1 MDSSERRVPY
11 LGIEWQMEG
20 GAELPAQKDVIVSV
34 RRVMIDSPACK
45 VGVREGDIMRS
56 IDGVSLD
63 AENTLTSIVMARK
76 PGSSVTLEL
85 LRANKKVVVKVTLG
99 SRVLPAFKFRPIE
112 RAPLHSE
119 SVDARG

>member
-11 LGIEWQMEG
+11 LGIEWQMDG

-45 VGVREGDIMRS
+45 AGVHEGDIMRS
-56 IDGVSLD
+56 VDGVSLD
-63 AENTLTSIVMARK
+63 AENTLTSIIMVRK

-112 RAPLHSE
+112 RASLHSE
-119 SVDARG
+119 SVDARS